1 MMREVLLPQALR
13 IIVPPFTLQSIGV
26 FKDTSIASVI
36 GLIDVTNNAM
46 VIRGNT
52 GSNWDVFAVLALL
65 YFVVC
70 ASVGAIGRVVEKR
83 LDRGY
88 FMLDR
93 QTTGLESLAPA
104 AT

>member
-1 MMREVLLPQALR
+1 
-13 IIVPPFTLQSIGV
+13 
-26 FKDTSIASVI
+26 
-36 GLIDVTNNAM
+36 M

-70 ASVGAIGRVVEKR
+70 ASVGAIGRAAEKR

-88 FMLDR
+88 FVLDR
-93 QTTGLESLAPA
+93 QMLALESLAPA
-104 AT
+104 VT